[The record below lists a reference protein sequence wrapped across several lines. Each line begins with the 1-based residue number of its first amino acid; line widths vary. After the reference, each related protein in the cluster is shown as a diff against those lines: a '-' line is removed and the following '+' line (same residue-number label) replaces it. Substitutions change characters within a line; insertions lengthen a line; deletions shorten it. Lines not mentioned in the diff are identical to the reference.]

1 MARRGRQL
9 SRISPSPT
17 PAAQGARVTASVSY
31 SGPLPLPA
39 DLERYDAIVPGMA
52 ERLRAK
58 FEQQA
63 DHRMALENHVIRSDV
78 RRGNWGLAAAFVFG
92 LAVLAASVALI
103 LNGHEGAGTTALLV
117 EFVTFGGLFL
127 YGNETRRRE
136 RNKKAGG

>member
-1 MARRGRQL
+1 
-9 SRISPSPT
+9 
-17 PAAQGARVTASVSY
+17 
-31 SGPLPLPA
+31 
-39 DLERYDAIVPGMA
+39 MA
-52 ERLRAK
+52 ERLLAK